1 MKTIGVIAKDNN
13 SEILKTVE
21 IVRKWASD
29 NSYQLNFEQLSSK
42 ILGLAE
48 NGLPIEEFARHS
60 EVIVTLGGD
69 GTLIRVARYAAL
81 SGAVIVGVNFGKLG
95 FLTESLPAEL
105 AAVLDSV
112 KAGKAKISER
122 SMVTAEVWRQ
132 GKLIFTAPALND
144 AVLLKSSK
152 NTLIDLDL
160 NVGDEEMMRLRAD
173 GLIFSTPTGSTAYSL
188 AAGGSIAFPTLNILL
203 ITPICPHSLTVRP
216 LIVPLNSVYSVNIPE
231 HDAQLVLSMDGQEYV
246 SLLPFDKIIIKEAGD
261 KVKIVRS
268 PKRNYYE
275 ILRTKLNWAVSN
287 KGG

>member
-1 MKTIGVIAKDNN
+1 MKTIGVIAKDNIP
-13 SEILKTVE
+13 EILNSVE
-21 IVRKWASD
+21 VVRKWAAD

-42 ILGLAE
+42 ILGRSE

-60 EVIVTLGGD
+60 EIIVTLGGD

-81 SGAVIVGVNFGKLG
+81 NGAVIVGVNFGKLG
-95 FLTESLPAEL
+95 FLTETLPAEL
-105 AAVLDSV
+105 SDVLDSV
-112 KAGKAKISER
+112 KSGKSKVSER
-122 SMVTAEVWRQ
+122 SMITAEVWRQ
-132 GKLIFTAPALND
+132 GKQIFSAPALND

-160 NVGDEEMMRLRAD
+160 NIGDEEMMRLRAD

-188 AAGGSIAFPTLNILL
+188 AAGGSIAFPTLNVLL

-216 LIVPLNSVYSVNIPE
+216 LIMPLNSVYSVNIPE
-231 HDAQLVLSMDGQEYV
+231 HAAQLVLSMDGQEYI
-246 SLLPFDKIIIKEAGD
+246 SLLPFDKIIVKEATSR
-261 KVKIVRS
+261 VKIVRS
-268 PKRNYYE
+268 PKRNYFE